1 VGGPMVEKC
10 LAALAWRGR
19 QVAISSSPEPRVSFN
34 LVDFYHN
41 ESRLFGADSLK
52 ISFEEAAEILRDL
65 TPGFESGEFPPPEIQ
80 TYPLAQGPEAYR
92 AMQEGRV
99 KGKVV
104 LVP

>member
-1 VGGPMVEKC
+1 VG
-10 LAALAWRGR
+10 L
-19 QVAISSSPEPRVSFN
+19 N

-52 ISFEEAAEILRDL
+52 ISFQEAREILREL
-65 TPGFESGEFPPPEIQ
+65 TPGFESGEFPPPEIK

-92 AMQEGRV
+92 AMHESRV
-99 KGKVV
+99 KSKVV